1 MGLELHRVKQTMK
14 PQVQQRIKP
23 IAQHAHTHT
32 YIRTHAYTHVDI
44 REMREYGLEC
54 VPREIGVDDQL
65 GAGPHCCRLPRIK
78 HLPVATLREGTPLGA
93 QKRVREVSIEDKFAA
108 HQRKEGVHGRNSVHD
123 YHIEVSVAGSEH
135 AESDPQHTQ
144 RRHEH
149 RESSAHAPG
158 DPLPEH
164 PHSQRPVDGFRERM
178 ATVVIAGEE
187 LHVISEP
194 LGRQRQ

>member
-93 QKRVREVSIEDKFAA
+93 QKRVREVSIEDKLGAKTTA
-108 HQRKEGVHGRNSVHD
+108 GEGRDMTGKSGGDSERGRRVDHKT
-123 YHIEVSVAGSEH
+123 EH
-135 AESDPQHTQ
+135 TDS
-144 RRHEH
+144 
-149 RESSAHAPG
+149 G
-158 DPLPEH
+158 DECERGAMI
-164 PHSQRPVDGFRERM
+164 QVQERRER
-178 ATVVIAGEE
+178 AAI
-187 LHVISEP
+187 LNP
-194 LGRQRQ
+194 CCCYGRVRTSTCIYIDR